1 MRMTDLPILAA
12 CTLGIALHIQNIL
25 TPMPINHVYQ
35 RLAVLTEGSLDIF
48 RNKTAMNLLRFRPE
62 DVVCVIDTKHS
73 GGNLETLTGIP
84 ASVPIVASI
93 AEAVRLQAQ
102 WLVIGVATPGGY
114 LPPSLR
120 PQVYEAIRNR
130 IGVISGLHE
139 SVDGDPNLVALAAR
153 FAVELVNLRKVGD
166 DHSIS
171 TGKARKTK
179 ALRLLTVG
187 TDTNIGKTTT
197 TLSLARHL
205 KAAKVPARM
214 VATGQ
219 DGILITGRGLCIDRV
234 ISDFCG
240 GAVEHLILH
249 EAKGA
254 DLLVIEGQNSILSPC
269 YSGSAL
275 SLLHGSCPD
284 AMILCHAPARTMLR
298 HTDVPMPS
306 LSTYIHLYETML
318 KPIYPTGK
326 VVSIAL
332 NTMGM
337 EPADAAA
344 AAAAAEKETGLPV
357 ADPVRDGEA
366 GCAKLLAPVL
376 AMGLAKNKV
385 NAAAKSA
392 KPAKAVRAAT
402 TTKAKTRKV

>member
-1 MRMTDLPILAA
+1 MSI
-12 CTLGIALHIQNIL
+12 H
-25 TPMPINHVYQ
+25 HVYQ

-48 RNKTAMNLLRFRPE
+48 RNKTAMNLLRFRPQ
-62 DVVCVIDTKHS
+62 DVVCVVDTKHA
-73 GGNLETLTGIP
+73 GGDLEKLTGTGAGI
-84 ASVPIVASI
+84 PIVASA
-93 AEAVRLQAQ
+93 AEAVRMQAQ
-102 WLVIGVATPGGY
+102 WLVIGVATPGGF

-120 PQVYEAIRNR
+120 PHVYEAIRNR

-139 SVDGDPNLVALAAR
+139 SVDGDPNLATLAAR
-153 FAVELVNLRKVGD
+153 HAVELVNLRKVGEE
-166 DHSIS
+166 HSIS
-171 TGKARKTK
+171 TGKARKVK

-205 KAAKVPARM
+205 KAMKVPARM

-240 GAVEHLILH
+240 GAVEKLILH
-249 EAKGA
+249 EAKGV

-284 AMILCHAPARTMLR
+284 AMILCHAPARTEMR
-298 HTDVPMPS
+298 HTDVPIPP
-306 LSTYIHLYETML
+306 LSTFIALYEALL
-318 KPIYPTGK
+318 KPLHPGK

-332 NTMGM
+332 NTLGM
-337 EPADAAA
+337 EPEHAAKVAAA
-344 AAAAAEKETGLPV
+344 AARETGLPV

-366 GCAKLLAPVL
+366 GCARLLAPVL
-376 AMGLAKNKV
+376 AM
-385 NAAAKSA
+385 
-392 KPAKAVRAAT
+392 AKARKEARST
-402 TTKAKTRKV
+402 GRFKKAKAT